1 MFVTKETFA
10 GFLFFSMKKI
20 IYCIVIWVLAG
31 VTDLFSQTVIP
42 DSVAVSYV
50 DSLNLW
56 EEKTLA
62 TDGRLY
68 SLVYYSDSSLTKQE
82 GAEIYFYSNG
92 ARKSMA
98 TYKDGIL
105 DGVVEAWYY
114 DGRIKRHDVYDNG
127 EFIEG
132 TCYGTRGGMLSH
144 TDYRKD
150 AVYKG
155 GIPALYSVIAINA
168 QKISLP
174 DGEAEKTGKVVVR
187 LSIDRKGVVR
197 DKSVVQSLHP
207 LYDAE
212 VLRICEHLE
221 SFEPARRDGDA
232 VPCFYLLTVL
242 Y

>member
-1 MFVTKETFA
+1 
-10 GFLFFSMKKI
+10 MKKI
-20 IYCIVIWVLAG
+20 VCGIVFWTLIGCAN
-31 VTDLFSQTVIP
+31 LFAQTVIP

-68 SLVYYSDSSLTKQE
+68 SIVYYSDSLRTKQE
-82 GAEIYFYSNG
+82 GSEIYYYSNG
-92 ARKSMA
+92 ARKAMA
-98 TYKDGIL
+98 TYKDGNL

-114 DGRIKRHDVYDNG
+114 DGTIKRHDIYDNG

-132 TCYGTRGGMLSH
+132 TCYGTRGGTLTH
-144 TDYRKD
+144 TDYRND

-174 DGEAEKTGKVVVR
+174 DGEPEKSGKVVVR

-197 DKSVVQSLHP
+197 DKSIVQSLHP

-212 VLRICEHLE
+212 VLRICEHLA
-221 SFEPARRDGDA
+221 SFEPAQRDGDA
-232 VPCFYLLTVL
+232 VPCFYLLTVV